1 VEWDWEIQEQGEKSY
16 IVLFP
21 CKIELDRMVAIRT
34 FTTKN
39 NEGVLMF
46 EEHTSEIKPLKKLQ
60 QVWVHIFGV
69 PQ

>member
-1 VEWDWEIQEQGEKSY
+1 
-16 IVLFP
+16 
-21 CKIELDRMVAIRT
+21 MVAIRT

-39 NEGVLMF
+39 NKGVLMF